1 MHGCSPIVAVEN
13 VPRIDEIPVA
23 EIRGLQ
29 SVRTDSPWMPMDD
42 CSCVSNN
49 APLPQ
54 PCLQGM
60 EWLTPRMSWMK
71 AGKADAKT
79 VRNTNE
85 GINSLFRYGPS

>member
-1 MHGCSPIVAVEN
+1 
-13 VPRIDEIPVA
+13 
-23 EIRGLQ
+23 
-29 SVRTDSPWMPMDD
+29 
-42 CSCVSNN
+42 
-49 APLPQ
+49 
-54 PCLQGM
+54 M